1 MDKIKAVFFDID
13 NTLYDSAL
21 QVEMVRSNAIKAMI
35 EAGLDI
41 DVEEGL
47 QALKDIVAL
56 KGSNYQN
63 HFDELLKKYGCEGNP
78 RILAA
83 GILAYHNTKLSYL
96 VPFPDTIPTLLTLR
110 QRGYKIGV
118 ITEGRSVK
126 QWEKLISLGLQ
137 HFFHAVL
144 ISEEVAK
151 QKPDVELFITAAKRI
166 GCKPNEAAMV
176 GDRLDKDIIGA
187 KAAGMTTIQILK
199 GKYSDQRPT
208 CPGEEPDYVVPDLKG
223 ILSILK

>member
-21 QVEMVRSNAIKAMI
+21 QVEMVRRNAIKAMI

-41 DVEEGL
+41 DAEEGL
-47 QALKDIVAL
+47 KALQEIVAL

-83 GILAYHNTKLSYL
+83 GIVAYHNTKLSYL

-144 ISEEVAK
+144 ISEEVQK
-151 QKPDVELFITAAKRI
+151 QKPDVEIFITAAKRI
-166 GCKPNEAAMV
+166 GYEPGESAMV

-199 GKYSDQRPT
+199 GKYSDKRPT
-208 CPGEEPDYVVPDLKG
+208 CPGEEPDYIVPDLKG
-223 ILSILK
+223 VLSILK